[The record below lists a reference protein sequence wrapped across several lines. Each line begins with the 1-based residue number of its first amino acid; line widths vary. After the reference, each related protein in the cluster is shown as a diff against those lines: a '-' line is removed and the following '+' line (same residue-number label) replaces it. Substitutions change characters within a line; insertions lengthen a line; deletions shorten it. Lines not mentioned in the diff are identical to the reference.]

1 MSEHWT
7 DLAGRVALVTGSG
20 RGLGRALAE
29 RLASLGAAIAVHD
42 ISEAA
47 PGEFGEASSLSDVA
61 ESMSQLAPKV
71 LAVTA
76 DLRQREGV
84 FSMVQRIEEELGPIS
99 FLVNN
104 AGGDIAARSGAKA
117 EPNDCV
123 FISDED
129 GSAIMDRNLRTTI
142 LCCQAVSP
150 SMMEARFGRIINIA
164 SNAAF
169 RGSGGGAMYSV
180 AKAGVVHFTRCLA
193 AQLREHN
200 VTVNCIAPGNT
211 PTGRFV
217 ATRTVD
223 PEWLKGKGGLNRPTA
238 PEDLAN
244 VLEFFVS
251 DLASFVSGQVIS
263 VDGGERLSPG

>member
-1 MSEHWT
+1 MSGHGT

-20 RGLGRALAE
+20 RGIGRAFAE

-42 ISEAA
+42 ISEDA
-47 PGEFGEASSLSDVA
+47 PGEFGEAESLSGVA
-61 ESMSQLAPKV
+61 ESMGQVAPKAI
-71 LAVTA
+71 AVAA
-76 DLRQREGV
+76 DLRQREEV
-84 FSMVQRIEEELGPIS
+84 SAMVRRIEEELGPVS

-129 GSAIMDRNLRTTI
+129 ASAIMDRNLRTTI
-142 LCCQAVSP
+142 LCCQAVAP
-150 SMMEARFGRIINIA
+150 GMMEGKFGRIVNIA

-169 RGSGGGAMYSV
+169 QGSGCGAMYSV

-193 AQLREHN
+193 GQLREHN

-211 PTGRFV
+211 PTGRFF

-223 PEWLKGKGGLNRPTA
+223 PEWLNGKGGLNRPTA

-263 VDGGERLSPG
+263 VDGGGRLSPG